1 VKWSKQSN
9 EGTVVHNSAGKAV
22 LITIS
27 STKPFIA
34 GYDPIGMQRQK
45 KRSVREKELGD

>member
-1 VKWSKQSN
+1 LQGKWFKQSN
-9 EGTVVHNSAGKAV
+9 EGTVAHNSAGKAV

-45 KRSVREKELGD
+45 KKA